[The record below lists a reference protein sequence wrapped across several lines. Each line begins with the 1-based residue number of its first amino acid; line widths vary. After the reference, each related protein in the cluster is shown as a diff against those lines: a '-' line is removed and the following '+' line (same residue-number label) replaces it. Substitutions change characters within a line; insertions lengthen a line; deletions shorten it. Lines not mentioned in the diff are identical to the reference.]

1 MLVNSLSRL
10 ILGMT
15 VSNIFSDN
23 LFNNMLPTNF
33 MLMLFSI
40 EKRIKV
46 ASNYSLYK
54 KFDCART
61 RGVKGRI
68 KLNVQVCFIRGFE
81 HLFPYS
87 DRGKLCFTP

>member
-46 ASNYSLYK
+46 ASNYSLRNLIVRELEELK
-54 KFDCART
+54 A
-61 RGVKGRI
+61 V
-68 KLNVQVCFIRGFE
+68 
-81 HLFPYS
+81 
-87 DRGKLCFTP
+87 